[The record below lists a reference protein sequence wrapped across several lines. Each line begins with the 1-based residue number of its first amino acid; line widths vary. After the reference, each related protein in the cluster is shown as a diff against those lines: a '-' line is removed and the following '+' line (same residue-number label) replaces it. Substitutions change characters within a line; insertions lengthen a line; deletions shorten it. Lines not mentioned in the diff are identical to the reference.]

1 MNIETKIYDYIK
13 NYFTPED
20 KAVLRHYYFDSYDK
34 DDTSLSDV
42 EYQKLSKLCK
52 TLIQSPL
59 SDKYRIE
66 VGPSCSFLI
75 NKIVENYID
84 DTTLVLTTEQEHSSV
99 KTALSNVKNCLV
111 LNVKDLY
118 QEITYIQI
126 LKNYKQSKCNKVLL
140 LMAGTMPGTFE
151 VIKEEF
157 FIKLRAK
164 LTENHIPAMFILDDC
179 QGCGFIFRDYN
190 IFDGVLATGHVFI
203 PGFDMGILFTKMNKK
218 LGYYNKTGLKHLVEK
233 INIILKTRD
242 KALQFNELLSEY
254 FKNEIDNFGFE
265 KFNNQAPHRFAFK
278 IENNTF
284 TQKQYNDFI
293 KYRIRLGDS
302 DTYITN
308 ISIRLH
314 EVMIQSPEKILF
326 GLKQTKKLL
335 KKIATAKELSIN
347 AAKANYSN
355 KQIIDTNNALLFK
368 YLDEFYCFNP
378 TEAIAV
384 KQILQNYSIKSR

>member
-1 MNIETKIYDYIK
+1 VNIETKIYDYIK

-34 DDTSLSDV
+34 DDTSLADV

-52 TLIQSPL
+52 TLIRSPL

-164 LTENHIPAMFILDDC
+164 LTENRIPAIFILDDC

-190 IFDGVLATGHVFI
+190 IFDGILATGHVFI

-284 TQKQYNDFI
+284 TQKQYDDFI